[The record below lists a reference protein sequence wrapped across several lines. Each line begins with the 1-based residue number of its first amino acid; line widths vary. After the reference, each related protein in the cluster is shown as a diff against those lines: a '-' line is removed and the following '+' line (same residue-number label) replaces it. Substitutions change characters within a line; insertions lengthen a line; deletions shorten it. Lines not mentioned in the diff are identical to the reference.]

1 MNEQSLAAANDF
13 LRVASATT
21 QAGDF
26 LDRAPTDI
34 GKDAGLPNPL
44 AVARAVR
51 ALAARRRLEAVEGKY
66 RLLDAKPLEPGEPE
80 SVPRTPRRRKG
91 RKRAARAEAPQGDRR
106 PTYADLGRALVDR
119 IVELGR
125 EAGEAV
131 ASSESLRHDA
141 KENRAARIEAEQRAR
156 RLHERVL
163 ELEHKLE
170 MAEANLRTVLAAAR
184 GRGATAAP
192 SDNEMEALLKILKT
206 PGEDG
211 GQDEDDAAAAD
222 ASDAPDGHSA
232 DLPPAAES
240 GPDSETPAPDE
251 APSGLGAA
259 TTSAE

>member
-21 QAGDF
+21 QPGDF

-51 ALAARRRLEAVEGKY
+51 ALAARRRLESVEGKY
-66 RLLDAKPLEPGEPE
+66 RLLDAKPLDPGEPE

-91 RKRAARAEAPQGDRR
+91 RKRAARSDAPQGDRR

-131 ASSESLRHDA
+131 ASSETLRHDA
-141 KENRAARIEAEQRAR
+141 KENRAARIEAEHRAR
-156 RLHERVL
+156 RLFERVQ

-206 PGEDG
+206 PGGSSGPD
-211 GQDEDDAAAAD
+211 DEAAAAGD
-222 ASDAPDGHSA
+222 NAESTGG
-232 DLPPAAES
+232 PPAEDVS
-240 GPDSETPAPDE
+240 PAPEPDA
-251 APSGLGAA
+251 APQTEEGLGAGAA
-259 TTSAE
+259 TSSVE

>member
-1 MNEQSLAAANDF
+1 
-13 LRVASATT
+13 
-21 QAGDF
+21 
-26 LDRAPTDI
+26 
-34 GKDAGLPNPL
+34 
-44 AVARAVR
+44 VARAVR

-66 RLLDAKPLEPGEPE
+66 RLLDSRPLDPGEPE
-80 SVPRTPRRRKG
+80 SVPRTPRRRKT
-91 RKRAARAEAPQGDRR
+91 RRRATRSDAPQADRR

-131 ASSESLRHDA
+131 ASSENLRHDA

-156 RLHERVL
+156 RLFERVK

-206 PGEDG
+206 ASASGQEDEAAIAASEAG
-211 GQDEDDAAAAD
+211 GVETPPAGVEDSGDSGGAAAPD
-222 ASDAPDGHSA
+222 DGREGGVNAS
-232 DLPPAAES
+232 AAASSLE
-240 GPDSETPAPDE
+240 
-251 APSGLGAA
+251 
-259 TTSAE
+259 